1 MSRTLGL
8 LILAT
13 GLAGCASSGEAL
25 PDSRTAVQPVVQVV
39 ERYIYGPI
47 DSDLTVTEVI
57 AEGPL
62 SMCPQVAAQRKA
74 ALQRC
79 NAKLTQIGGQQGT
92 AAELDDEADQ
102 P

>member
-8 LILAT
+8 LILAA
-13 GLAGCASSGEAL
+13 GLAACASSGEAL

-39 ERYIYGPI
+39 ERYIYVPI
-47 DSDLTVTEVI
+47 DSVLTGTEFI

-92 AAELDDEADQ
+92 AVELDDEADQ